1 MARGVRSY
9 RMRINIDVVT
19 AIKQPGD
26 LIHDKRLRDAGKFV
40 DDKRDVHG

>member
-1 MARGVRSY
+1 MN
-9 RMRINIDVVT
+9 INVVT

-26 LIHDKRLRDAGKFV
+26 LIHYKRLRDAGKFV